1 MFSTVIVVDS
11 VRQNLKKFI
20 TNDDK
25 QFPFNVIPD
34 RVLSVLIVTAADNI
48 LVLLLW
54 PAKKE
59 K

>member
-11 VRQNLKKFI
+11 VRQDLKKFI

-34 RVLSVLIVTAADNI
+34 RALSVLIVTAADNI
-48 LVLLLW
+48 LLG